1 VPKSAPVPADLTT
14 PTPSKAMHLSGENRR
29 SSRPRQPSAG
39 RAKGDELI
47 TVLFEAMHD
56 LHFLRDA
63 LEGGDFC
70 LALALETLPSKAGLI
85 HLYDID
91 RREFVIACTG
101 GKSAAILLLKKHP
114 EAEPLLSRAMRKR
127 RAIVIPD
134 ATKDEDT
141 GTERFRVVGGASSL
155 IVAPVMQAGRFL
167 GVIEIINPVDKV
179 PFNEDEGAAM
189 HYIAEQYAEFLSQVG
204 VVVDPERISQRS
216 GQEAAAR

>member
-1 VPKSAPVPADLTT
+1 MRVPP
-14 PTPSKAMHLSGENRR
+14 
-29 SSRPRQPSAG
+29 

-47 TVLFEAMHD
+47 TALFEAMHD

-70 LALALETLPSKAGLI
+70 LALALESLPSKAALV

-101 GKSAAILLLKKHP
+101 GKGAEPMLLRRHP
-114 EAEPLLSRAMRKR
+114 EQEPLLSRAMRKR

-134 ATKDEDT
+134 ASRDDDT
-141 GTERFRVVGGASSL
+141 SADRFLLLGGAKSL

-167 GVIEIINPVDKV
+167 GVIEMINPLDKV
-179 PFNEDEGAAM
+179 PFNEDEGAAI
-189 HYIAEQYAEFLSQVG
+189 HYIAEQYAEFLAQRG
-204 VVVDPERISQRS
+204 VVVDPERITQR
-216 GQEAAAR
+216 AAQPAAIR